1 MKSHGILDKFH
12 NIVANAGYGSEY
24 NYSIL
29 EENYSDKDYQIPYT
43 LYEKEQTRKYK
54 KDPSKIANW
63 YYNEEAD
70 YYVDKSV
77 VRFNFKYYSRR
88 KDRTTDMTRDFKIYE
103 AEEFQLTEELT
114 ALAKTKS
121 GRQRQIHYNPN

>member
-1 MKSHGILDKFH
+1 MFH
-12 NIVANAGYGSEY
+12 NIVADAGYGSEY

-29 EENYSDKDYQIPYT
+29 EENYSDTDYQIPYT

-70 YYVDKSV
+70 YYVDKSG
-77 VRFNFKYYSRR
+77 VRFNFKCYSRR
-88 KDRTTDMTRDFKIYE
+88 KDRTTGMTRDFKN
-103 AEEFQLTEELT
+103 L
-114 ALAKTKS
+114 
-121 GRQRQIHYNPN
+121 

>member
-1 MKSHGILDKFH
+1 M
-12 NIVANAGYGSEY
+12 ANAGYGSEY

-70 YYVDKSV
+70 YYLDKSV
-77 VRFNFKYYSRR
+77 VRFSFKYYSRR
-88 KDRTTDMTRDFKIYE
+88 KDRTTCMTRDFKIYE